1 MYVVKTCTRC
11 GETKPLDEFPPVRRS
26 EPEKLQTWCR
36 ACFSEANKRNYWKNP
51 ERERARLLLQT
62 TRKREDNRR
71 RAIEY
76 LLAHPCV
83 DCGEK
88 DIVVLQFDHLRDK
101 SFNVSTMIA
110 NGTSWQRIEAEI
122 AKCVVRCANCHRLK
136 TAERWTALELV
147 STEGDQPLPS
157 KTVRPTQ
164 LLIAAAFERRVCR
177 VCGVMKPLVGFPFRS
192 FAKQTRQWICLECQR
207 SYTKNWY
214 GRNQQRHK
222 ANAAR
227 NNVKRRKKTRARV
240 RELRIAC
247 VDCGE
252 TNPLLLDFDHMRD
265 KFANIS
271 QLVQSGLSWATIK
284 AEIDKCE
291 VRCANCHA
299 RKTAREIG
307 SYRTK
312 VV

>member
-1 MYVVKTCTRC
+1 MQVKTCTRC
-11 GETKPLDEFPPVRRS
+11 GETKPLDQFPPVRRS

-51 ERERARLLLQT
+51 ERERARLLAQT

-76 LLAHPCV
+76 LLSHPCV

-110 NGTSWQRIEAEI
+110 NGTSWVRIEAEI
-122 AKCVVRCANCHRLK
+122 AKCVVRCANCHRVK
-136 TAERWTALELV
+136 TAEGWAPLSPTADDLAAPI
-147 STEGDQPLPS
+147 SIF
-157 KTVRPTQ
+157 RPTQ
-164 LLIAAAFERRVCR
+164 LLLGADLGPRACR
-177 VCGVMKPLVGFPFRS
+177 VCGASKPLSEFPFRS
-192 FAKQTRQWICLECQR
+192 LAQQTRQWICLACQR
-207 SYTKNWY
+207 AYTKEWY
-214 GRNQQRHK
+214 ARNRKHHM
-222 ANAAR
+222 ANAAK
-227 NNVKRRKKTRARV
+227 NNVKRRARTRAKVRV
-240 RELRIAC
+240 FRVAC

-265 KFANIS
+265 KRANIS
-271 QLVQSGLSWATIK
+271 QLVQSGLSWVTIQ
-284 AEIDKCE
+284 AEIDKCV

-312 VV
+312 AV